1 MKPDDFCSQFTPV
14 SEEFISVTTD
24 TASRLRVMANLLT
37 NGHPILPLPDNINAL
52 RRAIGNE
59 TAPKDTAADHPAG

>member
-1 MKPDDFCSQFTPV
+1 M
-14 SEEFISVTTD
+14 TTD